1 MNMRFQRTALWA
13 AMVALS
19 LQGNGFAQ
27 GMIEGSSPPSTEQI
41 EQLVAPIALY
51 PDALLAQVLM
61 AAGYPLEVVQA
72 ARWLGDNTGLEG
84 QSLDDA
90 IARQPWDPSIKTLVF
105 FPSVLQRMNDNLD
118 WTQDLGDAFL
128 AQEAEVMDSI
138 QRLRRQAHEAGSLAS
153 NDKQIV
159 STFGETIVVEPA
171 DPAKVYVPTYNPTR
185 VYGSSWAP
193 TTVYYP
199 AVYSEAYYP
208 SYPTYST
215 YDSSSTWLAFG
226 AGALVGALLT
236 SAILWDRYDDDY
248 HHHHHYIY
256 HRGPRYWD
264 HDWDGP
270 RRWHSDWHSYRP
282 KRVEYN
288 SYYVD
293 RSRNVN
299 IQNNYYGRPWEHNPR
314 HREGVSYRDVNTTK
328 RYLKVDEQT
337 AIARTRPT
345 RLKSVSATEART
357 TDFADRRDRIRTG
370 ESFDRRGDGAEAL
383 RSRDRQGVEGLRDE
397 LSRDRVQR
405 QETLRRQ
412 QGVEGAELGRP
423 QRLDREADRQRLDDL
438 QRRDLRG
445 TDQIEQGKALGIE
458 RERSRADESLR
469 RDFRNGEQVEKG
481 ALGQQ
486 RERSRADESL
496 GRELRK
502 NGQTEDQQRA
512 LRLQQGRQQSDD
524 LESTLRQQRERQQ
537 VEQRSRL
544 QSEDQQRALRQQQE
558 RQQVEQRSR
567 LQSEDQQRALR
578 QQQERQQVEQRSRL
592 QSEDQQR
599 ALRQQQERQQV
610 EQRSRLQSEEQQRAL
625 RQQEERQQMEQRSR
639 KQAEEQQRA
648 LRQQQERQQMEQRSR
663 QQAEQQRAY
672 QQQQQM
678 QLQRQQQ
685 SQQLQRQQ
693 QQQQQQQFQR
703 QQQQQ
708 QIQRQQQ
715 RPPPQQQPQRTERQS
730 QQPRSSSSSRD
741 RDRNDRN

>member
-1 MNMRFQRTALWA
+1 MKTRFQRTALWA

-27 GMIEGSSPPSTEQI
+27 GMIEGSSPPILPATDVVGSDLVAPMEARFSTEQI

-72 ARWLGDNTGLEG
+72 ARWVGDNSGLQG
-84 QSLDDA
+84 QAMDDA

-128 AQEAEVMDSI
+128 AQESEVMDAV
-138 QRLRRQAHEAGSLAS
+138 QRLRRQAYDAGSLAS
-153 NDKQIV
+153 NDKQTV
-159 STFGETIVVEPA
+159 STYGETIVVEPA
-171 DPAKVYVPTYNPTR
+171 DSATVYVPTYNPTR

-199 AVYSEAYYP
+199 AVYSDAYYP

-215 YDSSSTWLAFG
+215 YDSSSTWLSFG

-236 SAILWDRYDDDY
+236 SAILWDDYDDD

-270 RRWHSDWHSYRP
+270 RRWDSGWHSYRP

-288 SYYVD
+288 TYYSD

-299 IQNNYYGRPWEHNPR
+299 IQNNYYGRPFEHNPR
-314 HREGVSYRDVNTTK
+314 HREGVSYRDVQTTK

-345 RLKSVSATEART
+345 RLKPLSAPEVRT
-357 TDFADRRDRIRTG
+357 TDFAARRDRIRNG
-370 ESFDRRGDGAEAL
+370 EGFDRRGEGADAL

-405 QETLRRQ
+405 QEALRRQ
-412 QGVEGAELGRP
+412 PGAEGADLGRVQP
-423 QRLDREADRQRLDDL
+423 PDREADRQRLQEL

-445 TDQIEQGKALGIE
+445 REQVEQGKALGIE

-469 RDFRNGEQVEKG
+469 PNFRSGEQLEKG

-486 RERSRADESL
+486 RERSRAEESL
-496 GRELRK
+496 GRDLRK
-502 NGQTEDQQRA
+502 NGQIEDQQRV
-512 LRLQQGRQQSDD
+512 LRQQQERRQSDE

-537 VEQRSRL
+537 VEQRSRV
-544 QSEDQQRALRQQQE
+544 QSEDQQRVLRQQQERQQVEQRSRVQSEDQQRVLRQQQE

-567 LQSEDQQRALR
+567 LQA
-578 QQQERQQVEQRSRL
+578 
-592 QSEDQQR
+592 
-599 ALRQQQERQQV
+599 
-610 EQRSRLQSEEQQRAL
+610 EEQQRAL
-625 RQQEERQQMEQRSR
+625 RQQQDRQQMELRSR
-639 KQAEEQQRA
+639 QQADQQPG

-685 SQQLQRQQ
+685 QQQQLQRQQQQQLQRQQQQQQLQRQQ
-693 QQQQQQQFQR
+693 QQQQQLQR

-708 QIQRQQQ
+708 Q
-715 RPPPQQQPQRTERQS
+715 PQRNERQP

>member
-1 MNMRFQRTALWA
+1 MKMRFQRTALWA

-27 GMIEGSSPPSTEQI
+27 GMIEGSSPPILPATDVTGSDLVAPMEARFSTEQI

-84 QSLDDA
+84 QALDDA

-138 QRLRRQAHEAGSLAS
+138 QRLRRQAHEAGSLVS

-171 DPAKVYVPTYNPTR
+171 DPATVYVPTYNPTR

-199 AVYSEAYYP
+199 AVYSDAYYP

-236 SAILWDRYDDDY
+236 SVILWDDYDD

-256 HRGPRYWD
+256 HGGPRYWD
-264 HDWDGP
+264 SDWYGP
-270 RRWHSDWHSYRP
+270 RRWHSNWHSYRP
-282 KRVEYN
+282 KRVDYN
-288 SYYVD
+288 TYYVD
-293 RSRNVN
+293 RSKTVN
-299 IQNNYYGRPWEHNPR
+299 IQNNYYGRPWQHNPR
-314 HREGVSYRDVNTTK
+314 HREGVSYRDVQTTK

-337 AIARTRPT
+337 AIAKTRPT
-345 RLKSVSATEART
+345 RLKPVSATGART
-357 TDFADRRDRIRTG
+357 TDFAERRDRIRTG
-370 ESFDRRGDGAEAL
+370 EGFDRRGEGADAL

-405 QETLRRQ
+405 QEALRRQ
-412 QGVEGAELGRP
+412 QGAEGADLARP
-423 QRLDREADRQRLDDL
+423 QKLDREADRQRLDEV
-438 QRRDLRG
+438 QRRDLRDR
-445 TDQIEQGKALGIE
+445 DQIEQGKALGLE

-469 RDFRNGEQVEKG
+469 RDFRNGEQLEKG

-502 NGQTEDQQRA
+502 NGQIEEQQRA
-512 LRLQQGRQQSDD
+512 LRQQERQKSDE

-537 VEQRSRL
+537 MEQRSRL

-578 QQQERQQVEQRSRL
+578 QQQERQQVEQRSRK
-592 QSEDQQR
+592 QAEEQQR

-610 EQRSRLQSEEQQRAL
+610 EQRSRQQA
-625 RQQEERQQMEQRSR
+625 
-639 KQAEEQQRA
+639 EQQRA

-663 QQAEQQRAY
+663 QQADQQRAY

-685 SQQLQRQQ
+685 AQQLQRQQ

-715 RPPPQQQPQRTERQS
+715 RPPPQQQQQRTERQS
-730 QQPRSSSSSRD
+730 QQPRSSSSSRN
-741 RDRNDRN
+741 RDRNDRD

>member
-1 MNMRFQRTALWA
+1 MKTRFQRTALWA

-27 GMIEGSSPPSTEQI
+27 GMIEGSSPPILPATDVAGSDLVAPMEARFSTEQI

-72 ARWLGDNTGLEG
+72 ARWVGDNSGLQG
-84 QSLDDA
+84 QAMDDA

-128 AQEAEVMDSI
+128 AQESEVMNAV
-138 QRLRRQAHEAGSLAS
+138 QHLRRQAYDAGSLAS
-153 NDKQIV
+153 NEKQTV
-159 STFGETIVVEPA
+159 STYGETIVVEPA
-171 DPAKVYVPTYNPTR
+171 DPATVYVPTYNPTR

-199 AVYSEAYYP
+199 AVYSETYYP
-208 SYPTYST
+208 APSYST

-226 AGALVGALLT
+226 AGALVGGLLT
-236 SAILWDRYDDDY
+236 SAILWDRYDDDH

-270 RRWHSDWHSYRP
+270 RRWHSGWHSYRP
-282 KRVEYN
+282 KHVDYN
-288 SYYVD
+288 TYYVD
-293 RSRNVN
+293 RSKNVN
-299 IQNNYYGRPWEHNPR
+299 IQNNYYGRPFEHNPR
-314 HREGVSYRDVNTTK
+314 HREGVSYRDVQTTK

-337 AIARTRPT
+337 AIAKTRPT
-345 RLKSVSATEART
+345 RLKPLSAPEVRT
-357 TDFADRRDRIRTG
+357 TDFAARRDRIRNG
-370 ESFDRRGDGAEAL
+370 EAFERRGEGADAL

-405 QETLRRQ
+405 QEALRRQ
-412 QGVEGAELGRP
+412 PGAEGADLGRVQP
-423 QRLDREADRQRLDDL
+423 PDREADRQRLQEL

-445 TDQIEQGKALGIE
+445 REQVEQGKALGIE

-469 RDFRNGEQVEKG
+469 PDFRSGEQLEKG

-496 GRELRK
+496 GRDLRK
-502 NGQTEDQQRA
+502 NGQIEDQQRV
-512 LRLQQGRQQSDD
+512 LRQQERRQSDE

-544 QSEDQQRALRQQQE
+544 QSEEQQRALRQQQE

-567 LQSEDQQRALR
+567 QQAEEQQRALR
-578 QQQERQQVEQRSRL
+578 QQQERQQVEQRSR
-592 QSEDQQR
+592 QQAEQQQR

-610 EQRSRLQSEEQQRAL
+610 EQRSR
-625 RQQEERQQMEQRSR
+625 
-639 KQAEEQQRA
+639 
-648 LRQQQERQQMEQRSR
+648 

-672 QQQQQM
+672 QQQQQL

-685 SQQLQRQQ
+685 QQQQLQRQQ
-693 QQQQQQQFQR
+693 QQQQQLQR
-703 QQQQQ
+703 QQQQPQVSRQ
-708 QIQRQQQ
+708 QQQQLQQQQLQRQQQ
-715 RPPPQQQPQRTERQS
+715 RNERQP

-741 RDRNDRN
+741 RDRDERN